1 MPRLPRWLPR
11 NPGCGCLVLLFIAVV
26 ALLLYG
32 DAR

>member
-11 NPGCGCLVLLFIAVV
+11 NPGCGCLVLIFIAFAV
-26 ALLLYG
+26 LLWYG